1 VAREGF
7 REAEPT
13 FLTHL
18 TAEARGKPAF
28 TSLRLLAALNAL
40 FKYAP
45 AGTALPT
52 PPLNPF
58 LLRCLNPHF
67 QFDSDISTFQRP

>member
-1 VAREGF
+1 MAREGF

-18 TAEARGKPAF
+18 TAEARDKPAF

-45 AGTALPT
+45 ADAALPA

-58 LLRCLNPHF
+58 LLRRLKP
-67 QFDSDISTFQRP
+67 